1 MTILSLEEWRPV
13 KGYEGLY
20 FVSNTGR
27 IRSNYKGGRTLK
39 IQTQHTGYKT
49 VELFNNRIGK
59 TLCVHRIVAE
69 AFIPNP
75 DNKPQV
81 NHKDETRFNNHVS
94 NLEWVTAKE
103 NQNYG
108 TCKKRRAAKINYATQ
123 MRKDIARKN
132 SQKSRKPVVQ
142 YDKDGNV
149 VRSFVS
155 GSEASRA
162 TNVQPTKISACALG
176 KRKSAGG
183 YIWKF
188 VKEE

>member
-1 MTILSLEEWRPV
+1 VTILSLEEWRPV

-59 TLCVHRIVAE
+59 TVCVHRIVAE

-108 TCKKRRAAKINYATQ
+108 TCKKKKGR
-123 MRKDIARKN
+123 
-132 SQKSRKPVVQ
+132 
-142 YDKDGNV
+142 
-149 VRSFVS
+149 
-155 GSEASRA
+155 
-162 TNVQPTKISACALG
+162 
-176 KRKSAGG
+176 
-183 YIWKF
+183 
-188 VKEE
+188 

>member
-1 MTILSLEEWRPV
+1 M
-13 KGYEGLY
+13 
-20 FVSNTGR
+20 GR
-27 IRSNYKGGRTLK
+27 
-39 IQTQHTGYKT
+39 
-49 VELFNNRIGK
+49 V
-59 TLCVHRIVAE
+59 
-69 AFIPNP
+69 
-75 DNKPQV
+75 
-81 NHKDETRFNNHVS
+81 
-94 NLEWVTAKE
+94 
-103 NQNYG
+103 
-108 TCKKRRAAKINYATQ
+108 KKRRAAKINYATQ

-162 TNVQPTKISACALG
+162 TNVQRTKISACALG
-176 KRKSAGG
+176 KQKSAGG